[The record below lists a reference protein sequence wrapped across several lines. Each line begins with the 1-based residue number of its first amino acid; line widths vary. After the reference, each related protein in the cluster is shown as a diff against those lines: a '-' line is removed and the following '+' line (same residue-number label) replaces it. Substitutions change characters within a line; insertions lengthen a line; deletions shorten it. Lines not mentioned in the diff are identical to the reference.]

1 MLLPRFVINRLSE
14 IAMRLNNCLYFQL
27 HERPKKCAAIECKCP
42 IGREHSSNIGKY
54 SMLYCKLCGSHCV
67 HKHCNGRAQFKCKEC
82 TDFENRPIA
91 AQESPEDSGGSG
103 SANQQRN
110 SGAVLDWL
118 AFDQEDSE
126 VLVHTQTAGFR
137 NTNYYNTLDSY
148 SEHDNSTCPVD
159 NSRSRQI
166 ESDDEDTNDE
176 AKDDGR
182 TESTQTDTA
191 SESGQMAT
199 ESNQT
204 SADDGASAKST
215 TDDTSD
221 DDIVSPVRLSPGK
234 SRLRISSSSSDD
246 SEIVYR
252 PNGKRSRKS
261 IVQIDSSDDENQDV
275 IKPGKIS
282 KLNIN
287 NNNITAGSALL
298 RDNQNTKFR

>member
-1 MLLPRFVINRLSE
+1 M
-14 IAMRLNNCLYFQL
+14 
-27 HERPKKCAAIECKCP
+27 
-42 IGREHSSNIGKY
+42 
-54 SMLYCKLCGSHCV
+54 
-67 HKHCNGRAQFKCKEC
+67 
-82 TDFENRPIA
+82 
-91 AQESPEDSGGSG
+91 
-103 SANQQRN
+103 
-110 SGAVLDWL
+110 
-118 AFDQEDSE
+118 
-126 VLVHTQTAGFR
+126 HTQTAGFS
-137 NTNYYNTLDSY
+137 NSTNYYNTLDSD
-148 SEHDNSTCPVD
+148 SEHDNSTCPAD
-159 NSRSRQI
+159 NGRSRQI

-191 SESGQMAT
+191 SESGLMAT
-199 ESNQT
+199 ESNDT
-204 SADDGASAKST
+204 SADDGASAKNT

-234 SRLRISSSSSDD
+234 SRLRMSSSSSDD

-261 IVQIDSSDDENQDV
+261 IVQIDSSDDENQDA
-275 IKPGKIS
+275 INPGKTS